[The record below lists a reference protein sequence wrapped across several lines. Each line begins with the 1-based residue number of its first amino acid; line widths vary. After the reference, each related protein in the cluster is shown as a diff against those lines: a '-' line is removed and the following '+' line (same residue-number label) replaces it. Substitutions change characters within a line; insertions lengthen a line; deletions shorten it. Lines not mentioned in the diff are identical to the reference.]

1 MSAKLKSVERAQRK
15 LVRLQQQNARS
26 RAINR
31 QIARVVQRAFVV
43 IERNKRIAKLEE
55 RAREE
60 GTPLALL
67 PPRPTRE
74 ELVRAKTIKRAAE
87 IARVR

>member
-43 IERNKRIAKLEE
+43 IERDKRIAKLEE

-67 PPRPTRE
+67 PPRPTHE
-74 ELVRAKTIKRAAE
+74 EIVRAKTIKRAAE